1 MTDTL
6 RHTAPVPL
14 PRGQEP
20 GSASAHGG
28 LDTAAQHAAH
38 DADTQAPRHR
48 TDLPTSGG
56 DNAAALHT
64 VAGAEAPA
72 RRRDTDTS
80 ASGNAPAT
88 QHAVAGAD
96 APATLRSVP
105 ADRQADV
112 PATVAADKQSA
123 PYPTG
128 KTFSAAADA
137 PSADT
142 SATGIPATAIPA
154 SGIPFAGTMAGDP
167 FPFFPA
173 TAFGTPENVHTAW
186 RDVPPEAVFG
196 TESVPARVER
206 LHAMQEVTLTGN
218 PVFQGFVLLLAV
230 TYATLLYRNLG
241 DIRLLLT
248 RVSRERATG
257 ERLTEDPGGSGF
269 PRFLNIAT
277 TIGMLFMGVMAV
289 KYGDSLMPGR
299 LNELLSHGA
308 VLALSLLA
316 TLACAGVVLFQL
328 AAVRLAGAV
337 TLSQPFISQVVLLK
351 RTYFTLAVIITSP
364 VLLLFALCPRGTGSV
379 WFFIIVIQLAVT
391 AILYLREVLNLFI
404 SKKISI
410 LHWILYLCIVEVFPV
425 SLLWLLVAR

>member
-1 MTDTL
+1 MTDSL

-20 GSASAHGG
+20 GSASARGG
-28 LDTAAQHAAH
+28 LDTAALHTTQN
-38 DADTQAPRHR
+38 ADTQAPRHR

-56 DNAAALHT
+56 NNTAAQHA

-72 RRRDTDTS
+72 RRRDTGTS
-80 ASGNAPAT
+80 ASGNAPAA
-88 QHAVAGAD
+88 QHAVTGAG
-96 APATLRSVP
+96 APATRHSVTP
-105 ADRQADV
+105 TDRQADV
-112 PATVAADKQSA
+112 PAPTTADKQSA
-123 PYPTG
+123 PYPMG

-142 SATGIPATAIPA
+142 SATGIPA
-154 SGIPFAGTMAGDP
+154 SGTPFAGTMAGDP
-167 FPFFPA
+167 LLFFPA

-186 RDVPPEAVFG
+186 RDVQPEAVFG

-206 LHAMQEVTLTGN
+206 LHAMQEVSLTGN

-269 PRFLNIAT
+269 PRFLNVAT
-277 TIGMLFMGVMAV
+277 TIGMLFMGVMTV

-351 RTYFTLAVIITSP
+351 RTYFTLAVIVTSP
-364 VLLLFALCPRGTGSV
+364 VLLLFALCPRGTGGV